1 MTKGTIHIVFL
12 SLGTNIGNRFQNLEL
27 AIKEIDNQCG
37 KISVKSNIFE
47 CPALEFN
54 SNNLFLNM
62 CLELK
67 TNLSP
72 KQLIATLQKIE
83 KKLGRKKNI
92 PSQKY
97 IDRIIDIDILYFD
110 DLIIDNKNLQIPHPK
125 LQERRFVL
133 EPLSEIAP
141 LKEHP
146 FIKKN
151 SKFLLNNCTDISKLS
166 VFLEN
171 KHA

>member
-1 MTKGTIHIVFL
+1 MNTLKNHLVFL
-12 SLGTNIGNRFQNLEL
+12 SLGTNIANRLQNLET
-27 AIKEIDNQCG
+27 AIKEIENQCG
-37 KISVKSNIFE
+37 EILIKSHIFE

-72 KQLIATLQKIE
+72 EELIQTLQKIE

-92 PSQKY
+92 SKEKY

-110 DLIIDNKNLQIPHPK
+110 DLIINSKNIKIPHPR
-125 LQERRFVL
+125 LHERRFVL
-133 EPLSEIAP
+133 EPLSEIASS
-141 LKEHP
+141 KEHP
-146 FIKKN
+146 LLKKN
-151 SKFLLNNCTDISKLS
+151 TIFLLNNCSDISKLS
-166 VFLEN
+166 VFLKN
-171 KHA
+171 